1 MSTTRTTPPQLALAS
16 GKSVVFTEGES
27 TNITVKVSGTVR
39 PKGGEHQLTT
49 CGGFGAEGVSVSLA
63 AGTPKWVKG
72 VSVNGDGNIVITV
85 NPKGLM
91 IIFK

>member
-1 MSTTRTTPPQLALAS
+1 MHKFAR
-16 GKSVVFTEGES
+16 
-27 TNITVKVSGTVR
+27 I
-39 PKGGEHQLTT
+39 LTAAFAFAM
-49 CGGFGAEGVSVSLA
+49 CAPSLA